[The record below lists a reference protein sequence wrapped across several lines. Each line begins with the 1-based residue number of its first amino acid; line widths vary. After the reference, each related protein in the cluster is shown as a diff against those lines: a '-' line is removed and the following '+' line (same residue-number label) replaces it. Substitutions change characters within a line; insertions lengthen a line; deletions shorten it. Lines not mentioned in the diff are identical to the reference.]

1 VSGGNVGAGSAGVAG
16 RTYPAVSFHIE
27 PERAAAFAKAIG
39 ADPAAGVPPTFA
51 AVYSLGAT
59 APQLFGDPDAAVDF
73 ARLLHA
79 EQEFT
84 WACHPQPGD
93 TVTSQGHVASDVTR
107 RGMRFVSF
115 ETETTDPAGQP
126 VCRSKALFVIRSHQG
141 SSPKNPAN
149 SEALP

>member
-1 VSGGNVGAGSAGVAG
+1 VGFNLYRVAEIGAARVAG
-16 RTYPAVSFHIE
+16 RTYPPVSFQIE
-27 PERAAAFAKAIG
+27 PDRAAAFARAIG

-59 APQLFGDPDAAVDF
+59 APQLFGDAEAAVDF

-84 WACHPQPGD
+84 WARHPRAGE
-93 TVTSQGHVASDVTR
+93 TVTSRGHVASDVSR

-115 ETETTDPAGQP
+115 ETETIDGAGAP
-126 VCRSKALFVIRSHQG
+126 VCRSKALFVIRS
-141 SSPKNPAN
+141 
-149 SEALP
+149 